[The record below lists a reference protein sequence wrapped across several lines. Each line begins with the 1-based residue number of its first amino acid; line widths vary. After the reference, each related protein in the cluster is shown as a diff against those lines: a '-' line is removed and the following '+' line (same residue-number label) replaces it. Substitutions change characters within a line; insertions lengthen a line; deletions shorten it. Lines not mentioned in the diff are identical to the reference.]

1 MPKKFSKGMARLQSD
16 PEGSVQHNGETANA
30 PDPAA
35 DGANGGG
42 RHASLSHLLGST
54 RVRAVLVLA
63 LFAIVSFALYHEVE
77 VTSWHDVRAALTST
91 SPAQIALAMLGTA
104 VSYLALTGYDFL
116 ALRHLA
122 APRLSFGTIA
132 LTSFVSQAFTF
143 NFGFGLLTGGAVRM
157 RLYGSA
163 GLKPDQI
170 LATSV
175 FATLAVWLGI
185 AAVSG
190 AALVYAPEVAERVL
204 SLPQDGVRAFGL
216 ALLGLVLWAWWY
228 SAKARPMIPGLDI
241 RAPTGTVTGLALFVG
256 AADIVASG
264 FALWALL
271 PSEVALGLP
280 AFLVIFVSAIA
291 LGMISHVPGGLGV
304 FEGVILLAIPGVPAS
319 AMLASLLL
327 FRFLYYLLPM
337 GLAAGALAFVEL
349 KDRHEVLTKHA
360 ARFGSSIGASIPLVS
375 AILVFVG
382 GFILMVSGALPA
394 EHDRMAILRYAV
406 PLPFVEASHF
416 VASIIGT
423 LLVIV
428 AYGLARRLESAWWT
442 AITLLFLGAAFSLLK
457 GIDYEEAVVCYTIAA
472 LLFAGRRWFYRKG
485 GVLTGSLQS
494 SEILAIGL
502 AVITSIWIGF
512 VAFRNVAYDE
522 SMWWDF
528 AYHGDASRFLRA
540 TIGVAVTMLL
550 TMVYRL
556 INRSAPLV
564 NAPSPADLD
573 AVEPI
578 VRASKLASA
587 NLALIGDKR
596 FLFNGENTGFVM
608 YGTQGSSW
616 IAMGD
621 PIVTQDAD
629 AATLVWQFKEL
640 VDRHSGVPAFYQIS
654 SENLPLYLDAGF
666 SMVKLGE
673 EAWVDLSAFTLEGP
687 DNRKIRQAMSKSQR
701 IGCTFEVAPPST
713 VATLIH
719 QLHRISDAWLQEKHQ
734 KEKGFS
740 LGFWS
745 DRYMLKNDVA
755 VVRVEGRIVA
765 FANLWRSADLNEIS
779 IDFMRVRHDAPNGTM
794 DYLFTALMEHA
805 KAEGYRW
812 FNLGMA
818 PLSGLSQH
826 RLAPLWSRAATW
838 FSRHGDR
845 FYKFE
850 GLRAFKS
857 KFRPEWRPKYL
868 AYPSGV
874 KLPQI
879 LIDVTTLIANAP
891 ARARIEDTGS

>member
-1 MPKKFSKGMARLQSD
+1 MSAKHSNGMARPKSKPD
-16 PEGSVQHNGETANA
+16 GSGQPPTDTANA
-30 PDPAA
+30 PERTS
-35 DGANGGG
+35 GGT
-42 RHASLSHLLGST
+42 RRVSLSQLLDSM
-54 RVRAVLVLA
+54 RVRAVLVVL
-63 LFAIVSFALYHEVE
+63 LFAIVSVALYHQVE
-77 VTSWHDVRAALTST
+77 VTSWHDVRAALNATRTS
-91 SPAQIALAMLGTA
+91 QIAFALLSTA

-116 ALRHLA
+116 ALHHLA
-122 APRLSFGTIA
+122 APRLPYRTIA

-143 NFGFGLLTGGAVRM
+143 NFGFGILTGGAVRM
-157 RLYGSA
+157 RLYGAA

-190 AALVYAPEVAERVL
+190 AALLFSPEVAEGVL
-204 SLPQDGVRAFGL
+204 SLPQDAVRAFGIGLL
-216 ALLGLVLWAWWY
+216 ALVSWAWWY
-228 SAKARPMIPGLDI
+228 SANTRATLPGLDMK
-241 RAPTGTVTGLALFVG
+241 APSGTMTGLALLVG
-256 AADIVASG
+256 AVDIVASG
-264 FALWALL
+264 FALWVLL
-271 PSEVALGLP
+271 PPEVTLSLP

-304 FEGVILLAIPGVPAS
+304 FEGIILIAIPGAS
-319 AMLASLLL
+319 ASALLASLLL
-327 FRFLYYLLPM
+327 FRSVYYLLPM
-337 GLAAGALAFVEL
+337 GLAAAALAVVEL
-349 KDRHEVLTKHA
+349 RERHEVLTKHA
-360 ARFGSSIGASIPLVS
+360 ARLGSSLGASIPLIS

-394 EHDRMAILRYAV
+394 EHDRMSILRYAV

-423 LLVIV
+423 LLLIV
-428 AYGLARRLESAWWT
+428 AYGLARRLETAWRV
-442 AITLLFLGAAFSLLK
+442 ALLLLLFGAAFSLLK

-472 LLFAGRRWFYRKG
+472 LLVAGRRWFYRKG
-485 GVLTGSLQS
+485 GVLSGSLQS

-502 AVITSIWIGF
+502 AVVTSIWIGF
-512 VAFRNVAYDE
+512 IAFRNVAYDG
-522 SMWWDF
+522 SLWWDF

-540 TIGVAVTMLL
+540 TIGVGVTIFL
-550 TMVYRL
+550 TMAYRL
-556 INRSAPLV
+556 INRPAPLV

-573 AVEPI
+573 TAEPI
-578 VRASKLASA
+578 VRASKYASA

-596 FLFNGENTGFVM
+596 FLFNGEKSGFVM

-621 PIVTQDAD
+621 PIVTEGAD
-629 AATLVWQFKEL
+629 ASGLVWLFKEL

-673 EAWVDLSAFTLEGP
+673 EAWVDLSAFSLDGP
-687 DNRKIRQAMSKSQR
+687 DNRKIRQAMSKAQR
-701 IGCTFEVAPPST
+701 MGCTFEVVAPTT

-719 QLHRISDAWLQEKHQ
+719 QLHRISDGWLQEKNQ

-745 DRYMLKNDVA
+745 DRYMLKNDA
-755 VVRVEGRIVA
+755 AIVRVDGRIVA

-794 DYLFTALMEHA
+794 DYLFTALMEHS

-818 PLSGLSQH
+818 PLSGLPQH

-874 KLPQI
+874 TLPQI
-879 LIDVTTLIANAP
+879 LIDVTMLIANAP
-891 ARARIEDTGS
+891 ARARIEETGS

>member
-1 MPKKFSKGMARLQSD
+1 MPRNPSNGTAQPLAGSDRADARGLESTPDQAL
-16 PEGSVQHNGETANA
+16 EGADELA
-30 PDPAA
+30 PAF
-35 DGANGGG
+35 
-42 RHASLSHLLGST
+42 SLSRLAAST

-63 LFAIVSFALYHEVE
+63 LFALVSFALYHEIE
-77 VTSWHDVRAALTST
+77 VTSWHDVRAALAST
-91 SPAQIALAMLGTA
+91 RPEQIVLAILGTA
-104 VSYLALTGYDFL
+104 LSYLALTGYDFL
-116 ALRHLA
+116 ALRHLG
-122 APRLSFGTIA
+122 APRLSPGIIA

-143 NFGFGLLTGGAVRM
+143 NFGFGILTGGAVRM
-157 RLYGSA
+157 RLYGAA
-163 GLKPDQI
+163 GLKTDQI

-190 AALVYAPEVAERVL
+190 AALIAAPEVAERIL
-204 SLPQDGVRAFGL
+204 SLPQQAVQAFGA

-228 SAKARPMIPGLDI
+228 AATARPTIPGLDM
-241 RAPTGTVTGLALFVG
+241 RAPTGPVTGLALLVG
-256 AADIVASG
+256 AIDIVASG

-271 PSEVALGLP
+271 PSEVTLSLP

-304 FEGVILLAIPGVPAS
+304 FEGIILLAIPDVPAG
-319 AMLASLLL
+319 ALLASLLL
-327 FRFLYYLLPM
+327 FRFFYYLLPM
-337 GLAAGALAFVEL
+337 GLAAAALAFFEL
-349 KDRHEVLTKHA
+349 KDRHEVLTKHV
-360 ARFGSSIGASIPLVS
+360 ARVGSSLGASIPLVS

-428 AYGLARRLESAWWT
+428 AYGLARRLESAWRT
-442 AITLLFLGAAFSLLK
+442 AMLLLLLGAAFSLLK

-485 GVLTGSLQS
+485 GVLSGSLQS

-502 AVITSIWIGF
+502 AVITSVWIGF
-512 VAFRNVAYDE
+512 VAFRSVAYE
-522 SMWWDF
+522 GTLWWDF

-540 TIGVAVTMLL
+540 TVGVAVTMLV
-550 TMVYRL
+550 TMIYRL
-556 INRSAPLV
+556 IHRSAPMTA
-564 NAPSPADLD
+564 APSRADLD
-573 AVEPI
+573 AATAI
-578 VRASKLASA
+578 VRGSDYAYA

-596 FLFNGENTGFVM
+596 FLFNSEKTGFVM

-621 PIVTQDAD
+621 PIVTGDTD
-629 AATLVWQFKEL
+629 AAGLVWQFKEL

-673 EAWVDLSAFTLEGP
+673 EAWVDLSAFTLDGP
-687 DNRKIRQAMSKSQR
+687 DNRKIRQAMSKAQR
-701 IGCTFEVAPPST
+701 MGCSFEVVPA
-713 VATLIH
+713 ADIAKHLDE
-719 QLHRISDAWLQEKHQ
+719 LRRISEAWLQEKGQ
-734 KEKGFS
+734 NEKGFS
-740 LGFWS
+740 LGFWT
-745 DRYMLKNDVA
+745 DRYMLQNDA
-755 VVRVEGRIVA
+755 VLVRVEGRIVA
-765 FANLWRSADLNEIS
+765 FANLWRSAGQNEIS

-794 DYLFTALMEHA
+794 DYLFTALMEQA

-818 PLSGLSQH
+818 PLSGLPQH
-826 RLAPLWSRAATW
+826 RLAPLWSRVATW

-874 KLPQI
+874 LLPQI
-879 LIDVTTLIANAP
+879 LIDVTALIANAP
-891 ARARIEDTGS
+891 ARARIEEPT

>member
-1 MPKKFSKGMARLQSD
+1 MANKLSK
-16 PEGSVQHNGETANA
+16 
-30 PDPAA
+30 DPALA
-35 DGANGGG
+35 HSEDGGG
-42 RHASLSHLLGST
+42 RPADTEAEAEPRFSLARLAGST
-54 RVRAVLVLA
+54 HVRALLVLA
-63 LFAIVSFALYHEVE
+63 LFAVVSLALYHEVE
-77 VTSWHDVRAALTST
+77 VTSWHDVRAALAATQ
-91 SPAQIALAMLGTA
+91 PAQIALALLGTA

-116 ALRHLA
+116 ALRHLG
-122 APRLSFGTIA
+122 APRISPGVVA

-157 RLYGSA
+157 RLYGAA

-190 AALVYAPEVAERVL
+190 AALVVAPEVGEHVL
-204 SLPQDGVRAFGL
+204 SLPQAPVRALGA
-216 ALLGLVLWAWWY
+216 ALLGAVLWAWWY
-228 SAKARPMIPGLDI
+228 VARNRPMIPGLGT
-241 RAPTGTVTGLALFVG
+241 RAPGGAVMGLALLVGVVDVG
-256 AADIVASG
+256 ASG
-264 FALWALL
+264 YALWALL
-271 PSEVALGLP
+271 PPEVTLSLP

-304 FEGVILLAIPGVPAS
+304 FEGLILLALPGVPAS
-319 AMLASLLL
+319 ALLASLLL

-337 GLAAGALAFVEL
+337 GLAAAALALVEL
-349 KDRHEVLTKHA
+349 KERGGALTRRA
-360 ARFGSSIGASIPLVS
+360 ALLGSSLGASIPLVS
-375 AILVFVG
+375 AILVFIG

-428 AYGLARRLESAWWT
+428 AYGLARRLESAWRM
-442 AITLLFLGAAFSLLK
+442 ALILLLLGAAFSLLK
-457 GIDYEEAVVCYTIAA
+457 GIDYEEAVVCYAIAA

-485 GVLTGSLQS
+485 GVLSGSLQS

-502 AVITSIWIGF
+502 AIITSVWIGF
-512 VAFRNVAYDE
+512 IAFRNVAYDGAL
-522 SMWWDF
+522 WWDF

-540 TIGVAVTMLL
+540 TVGVAVTILITL
-550 TMVYRL
+550 VYRL
-556 INRSAPLV
+556 IHRPAPV
-564 NAPSPADLD
+564 AAMPSGVELATAGSI
-573 AVEPI
+573 AVKSEH
-578 VRASKLASA
+578 AYA
-587 NLALIGDKR
+587 NLALIGDKH
-596 FLFNGENTGFVM
+596 FLFNGDGTGFVM
-608 YGTQGSSW
+608 YGIQGSSW

-621 PIVTQDAD
+621 PIVTGDAD
-629 AATLVWQFKEL
+629 AAGLVWQFKEL

-654 SENLPLYLDAGF
+654 SQHLPLYLDAGF

-673 EAWVDLSAFTLEGP
+673 EAWVDLTRFSLDGP
-687 DNRKIRQAMSKSQR
+687 DNRKARQAMSKAQR
-701 IGCTFEVAPPST
+701 LGFTFEVIPAAD
-713 VATLIH
+713 VATL
-719 QLHRISDAWLQEKHQ
+719 LDELRRISDAWLQDKRQ

-745 DRYMLKNDVA
+745 DRYMRLNDVA
-755 VVRVEGRIVA
+755 LVRVNGRIVA
-765 FANLWRSADLNEIS
+765 FANLWRSAQRNEMS
-779 IDFMRVRHDAPNGTM
+779 IDFMRVRHDAPNGIM
-794 DYLFTALMEHA
+794 DYLFTALMEEA
-805 KAEGYRW
+805 KAAGYRW

-818 PLSGLSQH
+818 PLSGLPQH
-826 RLAPLWSRAATW
+826 RLAPLWSRVATW

-874 KLPQI
+874 LLPQI
-879 LIDVTTLIANAP
+879 LIDVTTLIASAP
-891 ARARIEDTGS
+891 ARVRTEDTPS